1 MRIIT
6 VLIMAIISP
15 FIGNCQ
21 GRNNLWM
28 LGYSTPPIAGKADIE
43 FSSGVPVINTSNRS
57 INININFANITDYNG
72 DLLFYTNGA
81 VVANK
86 LDIVMPNGDSL
97 SPATYTF
104 SAWQNIGFPI
114 PQASLIIPDPGDSTR
129 FYIFH
134 CSIDVLSNGVQRPL
148 HFYYSVVDMDEDNS
162 LGDLIN
168 KNNILISDT
177 ISAGNI
183 SACKHANGRDWWVIE
198 PEFNAPGY
206 YIFLVSPNGIQFV
219 NKQIIGQ
226 RFGADGQS
234 KFNLQ
239 GTKYARYDTTNDLDV
254 FDFDR
259 CTGVLSNNFHMAIND
274 SMVGLGVSFSPD
286 GSKLYTSS
294 LLYLYQFD
302 LNSPNIATSK
312 TTVAVWDSTYSPF
325 ATTFYCQQLAPD
337 GKIYVATT
345 STNNVMHII
354 DSPDSLGLACNVIQH
369 GLQLPVL
376 NSGTVPNHPNYH
388 LGPVVGSICDSL
400 TVGLAENKVQSA
412 SLRLNPNPATNQV
425 WVNYNFPNN
434 KDGWL
439 EIYDTM
445 GKLVLKRRLYWSTTQ
460 MLVYLNEIKS
470 SGVFVARVYDD
481 SRRFISSEKLIIYA
495 EK

>member
-1 MRIIT
+1 M
-6 VLIMAIISP
+6 VIISP
-15 FIGNCQ
+15 FISNCQ

-28 LGYSTPPIAGKADIE
+28 LGYSTPPINGKVNIE
-43 FSSGVPVINTSNRS
+43 FSSGAPYIYTSNRT
-57 INININFANITDYNG
+57 INININFANITDTNG
-72 DLLFYTNGA
+72 NLLFYTNGA
-81 VVANK
+81 VVANA
-86 LDIVMPNGDSL
+86 LDTVMPNGDSL

-104 SAWQNIGFPI
+104 SGAWQYYGFPI
-114 PQASLIIPDPGDSTR
+114 PQASLIIPDPGDSSR
-129 FYIFH
+129 YYLFH
-134 CSIDVLSNGVQRPL
+134 SSVDVLSNGTQRPL
-148 HFYYSVVDMDEDNS
+148 HFYYSVIDMDADNGY
-162 LGDLIN
+162 GDVIS

-177 ISAGNI
+177 LAGGNI
-183 SACKHANGRDWWVIE
+183 LACKHANGRDWWVIE
-198 PEFNAPGY
+198 PEFRAPGY
-206 YIFLVSPNGIQFV
+206 YIFLVTPSGIQLI

-226 RFGADGQS
+226 RLGSDGQS
-234 KFNLQ
+234 KFSLD
-239 GTKYARYDTTNDLDV
+239 GTKYARYDGTNGIDI

-259 CTGVLSNNFHMAIND
+259 CTGILSNNLHALTNSSSGI
-274 SMVGLGVSFSPD
+274 GISFSPN
-286 GSKLYTSS
+286 GSKLYISE
-294 LLYLYQFD
+294 LLQLSQID
-302 LNSPNIATSK
+302 LNASNILASK
-312 TTVAVWDSTYSPF
+312 TTVAIWDSTYAPF

-337 GKIYVATT
+337 GKIYIATT

-400 TVGLAENKVQSA
+400 TVGITENKVQSA

-460 MLVYLNEIKS
+460 LLVYLNEIKS
-470 SGVFVARVYDD
+470 NGVFVAKVYDD
-481 SRRFISSEKLIIYA
+481 SGMFVSIEKLI
-495 EK
+495 KG